1 MVYFFLP
8 RVVISPNSHYIR
20 VYCFIVEQLH
30 YLFIFVG
37 LTKQNYS
44 VMSKTISQ
52 ATRFVAI
59 LFVVSILCGFFT
71 SLHAQ
76 SKMSKESVGV
86 YVGYSEEQVAL
97 YDAPNGKKIRTL
109 SQDDY
114 MFSVCDPKN
123 GWWRICSNI
132 SPMEADEIT
141 VGSSVWIHYSQLS
154 VDTRNYGGQTLSL
167 YAEPS
172 AKSKVVYSFNNELSL
187 RPLEVKGKWCKVQT
201 EDKKYT
207 GWILEEWLCD
217 NPVTNCC

>member
-8 RVVISPNSHYIR
+8 RVVISPNSHYIL
-20 VYCFIVEQLH
+20 VYRFIVEQLH

-44 VMSKTISQ
+44 VMSKTIFQ
-52 ATRFVAI
+52 ATRFVAV
-59 LFVVSILCGFFT
+59 LFVVSILCGFST
-71 SLHAQ
+71 ILRAQ
-76 SKMSKESVGV
+76 SKTPKESVEV
-86 YVGYSEEQVAL
+86 YIGSSEEQVAL

-114 MFSVCDPKN
+114 MFSVCEPKN

-132 SPMEADEIT
+132 SPMDADKIT

-154 VDTRNYGGQTLSL
+154 VGTRNYGGQTLSL

-172 AKSKVVYSFNNELSL
+172 ARSKVVYSFNKELSL
-187 RPLEVKGKWCKVQT
+187 RPLEIKGKWCKVQT